1 MPILNYLPD
10 KDKRETHLANFREL
24 KKQIYSN
31 IARVYAIKR
40 MYNEAIKYDEFV
52 IIQLIWRLYR
62 E

>member
-1 MPILNYLPD
+1 MNILYYLPD

-52 IIQLIWRLYR
+52 IIQLI
-62 E
+62 